1 MLIIIFTLIIL
12 FLINILAYWIIV
24 LKKKITYHKFRE
36 FYKKIFP
43 FIWIICIVF
52 IPIIN
57 SSFFQLFFNE
67 NVSYFHQ
74 YWLWFIF
81 IGIIMI
87 ILGIKIQLLAKKL
100 LRTETNEGD
109 SLKLIKKGVYE
120 IVRHPLYLS
129 WILIYLGITFILDS
143 FIAVLWSPILI
154 ILTEILC
161 LLEEK
166 YLLSPKFGDY
176 YELYKKKTPYRLIS
190 PPYNYIFIIMGII
203 VAYIGILNIINV

>member
-1 MLIIIFTLIIL
+1 MLIILFTLIIL
-12 FLINILAYWIIV
+12 FLLNILAYWIIV
-24 LKKKITYHKFRE
+24 LKKKIIHHKFRE

-43 FIWIICIVF
+43 FIWIICIVL

-67 NVSYFHQ
+67 NISYFHQ
-74 YWLWFIF
+74 YWLWFIL
-81 IGIIMI
+81 IGIIII
-87 ILGIKIQLLAKKL
+87 ILGIRIQILVKQS
-100 LRTETNEGD
+100 LRTEINEED
-109 SLKLIKKGVYE
+109 SPKLIKKGVYG
-120 IVRHPLYLS
+120 IVRHPQYLS

-143 FIAVLWSPILI
+143 FIAVLWFPILV

-161 LLEEK
+161 LLEEN

-176 YELYKKKTPYRLIS
+176 YEKYKKKIPYRLIS
-190 PPYNYIFIIMGII
+190 PPYNYIFIIIGII